1 MGEDRE
7 DRQGVDAGLTSAGQT
22 PAGQAPAGLT
32 PAGLTSA
39 GLTSAG
45 LTAGGGRTPG
55 GLTSAGP
62 TQAEQRVFETE
73 VASAV
78 RYEKGLVVKLAIALA
93 IVAIVILMRL
103 FFYG

>member
-7 DRQGVDAGLTSAGQT
+7 DRQGVDAGLTSAGQP
-22 PAGQAPAGLT
+22 PAGQAPAGL
-32 PAGLTSA
+32 AAA

-55 GLTSAGP
+55 GLTAAGP

-78 RYEKGLVVKLAIALA
+78 RYEKGLVAKLAIALA

>member
-22 PAGQAPAGLT
+22 AAGQP
-32 PAGLTSA
+32 P
-39 GLTSAG
+39 AG
-45 LTAGGGRTPG
+45 LTAGGARTPG
-55 GLTSAGP
+55 GLTSTGP

-78 RYEKGLVVKLAIALA
+78 RYEKGLVAKLAIALA